1 MDRGR
6 INGYI
11 NANRN
16 GENKGIGGLIKYQIE
31 RKLTEKKKYK
41 IRFIYI
47 LKIIDFWRREVKGR
61 YEIQFAKYILYLD
74 ETNSSQSM
82 KNIDEFEKFLKEYI
96 YDYFIE
102 CKEDHQNKNIHKH
115 LKVGI
120 TSTLVDSI
128 EDIINYKW
136 VNEILKNEGL
146 CNDEQGNFNK
156 QNAKN
161 MIKKCI
167 EKAY

>member
-96 YDYFIE
+96 
-102 CKEDHQNKNIHKH
+102 
-115 LKVGI
+115 
-120 TSTLVDSI
+120 
-128 EDIINYKW
+128 
-136 VNEILKNEGL
+136 
-146 CNDEQGNFNK
+146 
-156 QNAKN
+156 
-161 MIKKCI
+161 
-167 EKAY
+167 